1 MNLSVFVSIQY
12 LSFQAVI
19 DYNLFVLPLKSNP
32 SEYRICKIGMR
43 LKKKKRVYFKVH
55 QGRPRKLLADSDS
68 IIKMLF
74 IFTPQSHILHV
85 KSDKH

>member
-43 LKKKKRVYFKVH
+43 LKKKKKESTSR
-55 QGRPRKLLADSDS
+55 S
-68 IIKMLF
+68 IREDLENYL
-74 IFTPQSHILHV
+74 QILIP
-85 KSDKH
+85 